1 MSGLLE
7 YLRVVF
13 KSTLAD
19 TDVMLMVLQ
28 CNHLETY

>member
-1 MSGLLE
+1 MSGLLK

-13 KSTLAD
+13 TSTLAD

-28 CNHLETY
+28 CNPLETY